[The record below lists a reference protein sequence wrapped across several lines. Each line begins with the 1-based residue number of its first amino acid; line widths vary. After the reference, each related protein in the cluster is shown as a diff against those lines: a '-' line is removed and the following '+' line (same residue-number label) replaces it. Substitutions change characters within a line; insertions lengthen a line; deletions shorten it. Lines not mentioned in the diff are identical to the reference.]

1 MGYNLV
7 AGARFEV
14 NARGIITRDDK
25 LQTAYEKQLYH
36 RAKFYALNRCP
47 RDARGAGTICQTDP
61 FERISASVTGTLR
74 LFNFVFDRTR
84 DLETKIV

>member
-1 MGYNLV
+1 MME
-7 AGARFEV
+7 ATARSV
-14 NARGIITRDDK
+14 
-25 LQTAYEKQLYH
+25 
-36 RAKFYALNRCP
+36 
-47 RDARGAGTICQTDP
+47 QTDP